1 MCDYVC
7 VTVSVS
13 AILCNIHNITL
24 PLTLNRLCRTR
35 NTADSFDVAVNR
47 HANLPLTENV
57 SYVASRENHCSE
69 VCVTEDNDDEAIC
82 KGNVYETDCVMDTR
96 SFFEDLTLPPHV
108 PERKYISGRVVS
120 HH

>member
-1 MCDYVC
+1 M
-7 VTVSVS
+7 S
-13 AILCNIHNITL
+13 AILCNAHNMTL
-24 PLTLNRLCRTR
+24 PLTLNRLCRTGKP
-35 NTADSFDVAVNR
+35 ADSFGVAVNR

-69 VCVTEDNDDEAIC
+69 VCVAEDDNDDEDIC
-82 KGNVYETDCVMDTR
+82 KGNVYETDWVMDTR

-108 PERKYISGRVVS
+108 PERKYVSGRVVS